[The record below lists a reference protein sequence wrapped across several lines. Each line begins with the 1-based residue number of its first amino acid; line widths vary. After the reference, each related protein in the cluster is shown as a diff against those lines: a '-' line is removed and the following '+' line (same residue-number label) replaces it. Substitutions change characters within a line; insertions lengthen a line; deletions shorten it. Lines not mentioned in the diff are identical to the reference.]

1 MVCCDHLL
9 PCLVGVYPTYVLSN
23 MHHVLQAGM
32 LMDRW
37 DFPNTYTFG
46 KYLSEQQVGTQV

>member
-1 MVCCDHLL
+1 
-9 PCLVGVYPTYVLSN
+9 